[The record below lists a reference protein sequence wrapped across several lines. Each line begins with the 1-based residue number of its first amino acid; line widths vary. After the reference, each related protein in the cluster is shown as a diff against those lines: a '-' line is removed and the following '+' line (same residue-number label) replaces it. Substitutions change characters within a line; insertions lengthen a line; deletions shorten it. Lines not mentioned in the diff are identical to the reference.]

1 MRACSIRIWF
11 YYYINWSIVLD
22 ESKRKMYVYIKNWWI
37 IKKSKEIVNWLSYD
51 SVEEVNYD
59 INDKLIYEKGKV
71 VKYKESELYKRDKGI
86 LWVKEERD
94 KLKEDLSKK
103 TREYDKLS
111 CDFLR
116 LRAQFDLLR
125 KRNNND

>member
-1 MRACSIRIWF
+1 MI
-11 YYYINWSIVLD
+11 
-22 ESKRKMYVYIKNWWI
+22 YVYIKNWWI
-37 IKKSKEIVNWLSYD
+37 IRKSKEIVNWLSYD
-51 SVEEVNYD
+51 SVEQLNYD

-71 VKYKESELYKRDKGI
+71 VKYEESELYKKDKGI

-94 KLKEDLSKK
+94 KLKEDLKK
-103 TREYDKLS
+103 KEREYDRLS

-116 LRAQFDLLR
+116 LGAQFDLLKKGQIWGKDLLH